1 MIQEYLNEQ
10 FIKTS
15 DDANFE
21 KIKKVSIEL
30 AKRISKDKP
39 KILAYSLV
47 AFDPEIHADNNFILE
62 VKNLIIDIWPTFSS
76 NSKDTKLTIIR
87 AIILESLEKVSEE
100 ISSACIIWYAVRNS
114 FKNFNLGREK
124 DILSTF
130 VKQLGNRIEAEVS
143 DSWSFS
149 PDLEIDISKV
159 TSTLIQPNELAQ
171 WIEKSLPTGTRNRPD
186 LITKTLI
193 GHLSELKLN
202 QIQFLKVLSLMQMRT
217 QLLWWKEA
225 GYSPLLR
232 GSYKVVNNGQLQLI
246 LALDYSN
253 FIPEMYPMSVDYFL
267 LEAHKY
273 FSKVEDKKTKILD
286 FLKMIEQCSSEL
298 KKNISEF
305 ISDNDRISFANFI
318 QGLVY
323 GKYEAKQFKKLVGV
337 ADTTELYLE
346 EFALWLF
353 HDLHSIKL
361 TKRK

>member
-30 AKRISKDKP
+30 ATRISKDKS

-47 AFDPEIHADNNFILE
+47 AFDPEISADNNYIIE
-62 VKNLIIDIWPTFSS
+62 VKKLIIEIWPTFSS
-76 NSKDTKLTIIR
+76 SSKDTKLTIIR
-87 AIILESLEKVSEE
+87 AIILESLEITSKE
-100 ISSACIIWYAVRNS
+100 ISYACIIWFTIRNS
-114 FKNFNLGREK
+114 FRHFSLGREEK
-124 DILSTF
+124 ILSTF
-130 VKQLGNRIEAEVS
+130 VKQLGNRIEAKVS

-149 PDLEIDISKV
+149 PDHEIDISKV
-159 TSTLIQPNELAQ
+159 ASTLIKPSDLAK
-171 WIEKSLPTGTRNRPD
+171 WMDDSIPTGTRNRPD
-186 LITKTLI
+186 LINKALQ
-193 GHLSELKLN
+193 GHLLDLKLN
-202 QIQFLKVLSLMQMRT
+202 QVQFLNVLSLMQMRT

-232 GSYKVVNNGQLQLI
+232 GSYKGVNNGQLQLT

-267 LEAHKY
+267 LETHKY

-286 FLKMIEQCSSEL
+286 FLKMIEQCSFEL

-305 ISDNDRISFANFI
+305 VSDNDRISFANFI

-337 ADTTELYLE
+337 ADTAELYLE

-361 TKRK
+361 TEKK